1 MHVIDYG
8 IIAVYLAV
16 LLWLGLRGKHQVGSV
31 TDLILDGRRLTL
43 PAFAM
48 SLVSTWYGGI
58 LGVGEYSYN
67 YGISNWLVLGVP
79 YYVAALLFAFLLSK
93 KARELQLVTIP
104 GLLAQVYD
112 NKTALAGAII
122 VFMMSVPAAYVLML
136 GVLGTQFFGWPL
148 WAGVIVG
155 TFFSLIYIYFGAFRA
170 VVITDKIQFSV
181 MFTGFIVMFII
192 LVNKFGGWEFLK
204 ANLPDSH
211 FTWHGGNSGWYI
223 ATWYFIALQTLID
236 PAFHQRCY
244 ASKSGSVAFKGILV
258 SILCWMIFDFL
269 TTSCGLYARAIL
281 PELSSAAESYP
292 ALAQKIL
299 PTGLLGLFGVTLI
312 SIIMGTVDSYSF
324 LAGSTFGN
332 DIIPR
337 LKKISESQ
345 IVQLTRLGLFVS
357 AGLSIIGALFF
368 RSAVDIWYAF
378 GSIGTPALLVPVV
391 TSMVGK
397 RRMSGIHAFTAT
409 VSSGVTSLLWYL
421 SKYFSETEE
430 YWLEIQPIFPGL
442 AVSIII
448 FLIFARPIA
457 GADLPQAKP

>member
-1 MHVIDYG
+1 MHAVDYG
-8 IIAVYLAV
+8 IIALYLTV

-67 YGISNWLVLGVP
+67 YGISNWLVFGVP
-79 YYVAALLFAFLLSK
+79 YYVAALLFAFLLSR

-104 GLLAQVYD
+104 GRLAQIYG

-122 VFMMSVPAAYVLML
+122 VFLLTVPASYVLML
-136 GVLGTQFFGWPL
+136 GILGIQFFGWPL
-148 WAGVIVG
+148 WAGVTIS
-155 TFFSLIYIYFGAFRA
+155 TLFSLIYIYFGAFRA
-170 VVITDKIQFSV
+170 VVITDKVQFTV
-181 MFTGFIVMFII
+181 MFVGFTLMLAI
-192 LVNKFGGWEFLK
+192 LFSKFGGWGFLK

-223 ATWYFIALQTLID
+223 ASWYFIALQTLID
-236 PAFHQRCY
+236 PAFHQRTY
-244 ASKSGSVAFKGILV
+244 AAKSPNVAFKGILV
-258 SILCWMIFDFL
+258 SILCWMVFDFL

-281 PELSSAAESYP
+281 PDLSNAAESYP

-299 PTGLLGLFGVTLI
+299 PTGLLGLFGVTML
-312 SIIMGTVDSYSF
+312 SIIMGAVDSYSF
-324 LAGSTFGN
+324 LAASTFGH

-337 LKKISESQ
+337 LKRVSESQ
-345 IVQLTRLGLFVS
+345 IVKFTRLGLFVS
-357 AGLSIIGALFF
+357 AGLSIIWALFF

-391 TSMVGK
+391 TSFVGK
-397 RRMSGIHAFTAT
+397 RRMSEAQAFNCT
-409 VSSGVTSLLWYL
+409 VSSGLISLVWYL
-421 SKYFSETEE
+421 SKYFLETGE
-430 YWLEIQPIFPGL
+430 YWFNIQPIFPGL
-442 AVSIII
+442 LLSITIYI
-448 FLIFARPIA
+448 SLAKPIVN
-457 GADLPQAKP
+457 ADLPQSKL

>member
-1 MHVIDYG
+1 MHTVDYG
-8 IIAVYLAV
+8 IIALYLAI

-67 YGISNWLVLGVP
+67 YGISNWLVFGVP
-79 YYVAALLFAFLLSK
+79 YYAAALLFAFLLSR

-104 GLLAQVYD
+104 GRLAQVYG

-122 VFMMSVPAAYVLML
+122 VFLMTVPASYVLML

-148 WAGVIVG
+148 WAGVIIS
-155 TFFSLIYIYFGAFRA
+155 TIFSLIYIYFGAFRA
-170 VVITDKIQFSV
+170 VVITDKVQFTV
-181 MFTGFIVMFII
+181 MFAGFTLMSVI
-192 LVNKFGGWEFLK
+192 LVSKFGGWEFLK

-223 ATWYFIALQTLID
+223 ASWYFIALQTLID
-236 PAFHQRCY
+236 PAFHQRTY
-244 ASKSGSVAFKGILV
+244 AAKSPNVAFKGILV
-258 SILCWMIFDFL
+258 SILCWMTFDFL

-281 PELSSAAESYP
+281 PDLSNAAESYP

-299 PTGLLGLFGVTLI
+299 PTGLLGLFGVTML
-312 SIIMGTVDSYSF
+312 SIIMGAVDSYSF
-324 LAGSTFGN
+324 LAASTFGH

-337 LKKISESQ
+337 LKRISESQ
-345 IVQLTRLGLFVS
+345 IVKLTRLGLFIS
-357 AGLSIIGALFF
+357 AGLSIIWALFF

-378 GSIGTPALLVPVV
+378 GSIGTPALLIPVV
-391 TSMVGK
+391 TSFVGK
-397 RRMSGIHAFTAT
+397 RRMSGANAFIST
-409 VSSGVTSLLWYL
+409 VSSGGISLIWYL
-421 SKYFSETEE
+421 SKYFCEKGEF
-430 YWLEIQPIFPGL
+430 WLNIQPIFPGL
-442 AVSIII
+442 VVSIVIYVI
-448 FLIFARPIA
+448 SSRTVSDT
-457 GADLPQAKP
+457 DLPQSKL